1 MYQMNILHTQ
11 KQKDTSVSDAGDMN
25 RNTLKHSAV
34 DGNKKNVLPPPTGVT
49 VVIDCAFYVPMHQA
63 RSEILRIYHRA
74 A

>member
-1 MYQMNILHTQ
+1 MYQMNILHTK

-25 RNTLKHSAV
+25 RNTLKHGAV
-34 DGNKKNVLPPPTGVT
+34 DENEKYSTPPHWVT

-63 RSEILRIYHRA
+63 RSEIVCIYHRA

>member
-34 DGNKKNVLPPPTGVT
+34 DGNKKNVLPPPPWGN
-49 VVIDCAFYVPMHQA
+49 CC
-63 RSEILRIYHRA
+63 HRLCFLCTHA
-74 A
+74 PGKE

>member
-34 DGNKKNVLPPPTGVT
+34 DGNKKNVLPPPWGN
-49 VVIDCAFYVPMHQA
+49 CC
-63 RSEILRIYHRA
+63 HRLCFLCTHA
-74 A
+74 PGKE

>member
-34 DGNKKNVLPPPTGVT
+34 DGNKKKRSTPPPLG
-49 VVIDCAFYVPMHQA
+49 
-63 RSEILRIYHRA
+63 
-74 A
+74 